1 MTSVSTYGECFR
13 CRIFVLMLWQSVK
26 IMLSTL
32 LFEYV
37 KNGVVPPCR
46 PLPGTSQIC
55 SGFVF
60 SYLSKSKSNFK
71 KLRLKQLSPVKSKLF
86 LKVEKNRTLFSRES
100 RLSWLRRAYCPFPL
114 AKPGLLSFFFVRIR
128 NFKNAV
134 FYRLTILT

>member
-1 MTSVSTYGECFR
+1 MSTFTGYFSNLFWFCFFLT
-13 CRIFVLMLWQSVK
+13 CL
-26 IMLSTL
+26 
-32 LFEYV
+32 
-37 KNGVVPPCR
+37 NP
-46 PLPGTSQIC
+46 
-55 SGFVF
+55 
-60 SYLSKSKSNFK
+60 KSNFK